1 MVPVKAV
8 IYTRVS
14 SDRSGR
20 GRSVTEQEADC
31 RAVCAHEGWVVAD
44 VLVDNDAG
52 ASRWSRRDRPA
63 YHKLSMVLRGGGVGV
78 LVTWEASRAQRD
90 LSAYVQLRDLCAER
104 GVLWSYSG
112 RTFDLS
118 RPDDRMT
125 TGLDALL
132 SEREAD
138 VTRERVLR
146 ALRAR
151 VEAGTPHGK
160 VAYGYR
166 RVVDPVTGESTGRV
180 CNETTAPIVVNACRR
195 ALTGE
200 PLAAIARD
208 LNDRGVA
215 APRPGRD
222 GAPVKWTGS
231 QVKRMVV
238 SPTYAALRTHNGV
251 VVGPATWPAL
261 VSEADHFALRAR
273 LNDPRRLTHKDG
285 ALKHLLVGIA
295 TCGVCGAVCRRVKNR
310 QTPSYSCSER
320 HCVARAQHFLDE
332 YVTEVVLA
340 RLSQP
345 DIRDLIAGDDV
356 ASMDSLRE
364 ARALRARLDTFYD
377 AAAAGEV
384 TSSALARIE
393 ATLLPKIVVA
403 ERQSASS
410 AISPMLTEFGG
421 GHARAV
427 WEGLGVAQRRELVT
441 TLLTPV
447 ILRTQQGA
455 RRLNVDD
462 IRIEWKVE

>member
-1 MVPVKAV
+1 M
-8 IYTRVS
+8 
-14 SDRSGR
+14 
-20 GRSVTEQEADC
+20 
-31 RAVCAHEGWVVAD
+31 
-44 VLVDNDAG
+44 
-52 ASRWSRRDRPA
+52 
-63 YHKLSMVLRGGGVGV
+63 
-78 LVTWEASRAQRD
+78 
-90 LSAYVQLRDLCAER
+90 
-104 GVLWSYSG
+104 LWSYSG

-208 LNDRGVA
+208 LNDRGVV

-310 QTPSYSCSER
+310 QTPSYSCSAR

-356 ASMDSLRE
+356 ASMDALRE
-364 ARALRARLDTFYD
+364 ARALRARLETFYD

-410 AISPMLTEFGG
+410 AVSPMLTEFGG

>member
-1 MVPVKAV
+1 MVSVKAV

-295 TCGVCGAVCRRVKNR
+295 TCGVCGAVCRRGRTV
-310 QTPSYSCSER
+310 
-320 HCVARAQHFLDE
+320 
-332 YVTEVVLA
+332 
-340 RLSQP
+340 RLRV
-345 DIRDLIAGDDV
+345 I
-356 ASMDSLRE
+356 
-364 ARALRARLDTFYD
+364 
-377 AAAAGEV
+377 
-384 TSSALARIE
+384 
-393 ATLLPKIVVA
+393 
-403 ERQSASS
+403 
-410 AISPMLTEFGG
+410 
-421 GHARAV
+421 RAV
-427 WEGLGVAQRRELVT
+427 RGTASLVLST
-441 TLLTPV
+441 FSMST
-447 ILRTQQGA
+447 
-455 RRLNVDD
+455 
-462 IRIEWKVE
+462 